1 MMTAHEPVQ
10 KVCQNAI
17 VFPSENVTGFRWEK
31 KPVTPGGSW
40 LFYLGKIR
48 QREQSCCRKVPSF
61 KGVKQC

>member
-31 KPVTPGGSW
+31 KPVTPGAPGYFTWVKSDKESSPVV
-40 LFYLGKIR
+40 GKFLR
-48 QREQSCCRKVPSF
+48 SRV
-61 KGVKQC
+61 